1 MPSRDPMKPARWI
14 GLAPLLLCWAC
25 GGGGGDAV
33 GVAPTPADPCA
44 TAPAS
49 SQVFNVKD
57 APYNAKGDGITDDT
71 MALQRAVD
79 AAAGTGGTVL
89 VPLGTYLVNA
99 VGTSNQGIVLKSNL
113 TFAMA
118 SGAEL
123 KAIPNA
129 SANYAILI
137 ASGINHVTLTGGTL
151 TGERGAHSGST
162 GEWGHGLSIGGGSQA
177 IKVVGLTVR
186 ECWGDGIYV
195 GLASELTFCG
205 VVADHNRRQGM
216 SITAAN
222 HVQIRNSTFKN
233 TAGTLPECG
242 IDLEPNSGDTVNDV
256 LITGCTFT
264 HNAGGG
270 LQDGVPIAYSGL
282 SHTLN
287 VVVDGN
293 TFTSNGAGTLSS
305 SPRSGIEVSNVAG
318 HRITNNTVTLTT
330 GNGILLRNGVT
341 GTTVSG
347 NTVTNNTQH
356 GIFEYLSSGNTISGN
371 TVSGNGLTP

>member
-1 MPSRDPMKPARWI
+1 MPRRDALKPARWL
-14 GLAPLLLCWAC
+14 GLASLMLASAC
-25 GGGGGDAV
+25 GGGGGDAITAAQS
-33 GVAPTPADPCA
+33 GADPCI

-49 SQVFNVKD
+49 AQIFNVKD
-57 APYNAKGDGITDDT
+57 APYGAKGDGVTDDT
-71 MALQRAVD
+71 AALQRAVN
-79 AAAGTGGTVL
+79 AAAGTGGTVS
-89 VPLGTYLVNA
+89 VPAGTYMVNA

-118 SGAEL
+118 AGAEL

-129 SANYAILI
+129 SANYAILL
-137 ASGINHVTLTGGTL
+137 ASAVNHVTLTGGTL

-177 IKVVGLTVR
+177 IKVVGLTVK

-195 GLASELTFCG
+195 GLASDLTFCS

-222 HVQIRNSTFKN
+222 HVQIRSSSFKN

-264 HNAGGG
+264 NNAGGG
-270 LQDGVPIAYSGL
+270 LQDGVPIAFTGL
-282 SHTLN
+282 SQTLS

-293 TFTSNGAGTLSS
+293 TFTGNGVGTLSS

-356 GIFEYLSSGNTISGN
+356 GIFEYLSSGNAISGN